1 MKKSILLTLLII
13 FSFSANLKAQKLNRI
28 ECKITEKVKSFD
40 DASLSFLEKVVN
52 INSGT
57 LNLSGVKEVGDVLS
71 DYLVQKN

>member
-28 ECKITEKVKSFD
+28 ERKIIEKVKSFD